1 MEIVLKIDWNDSPVG
16 PFCGEHGEGF
26 FFFGGGEAP
35 VPNWDVPTANR
46 KLIVKGDD
54 HPPKFKRF
62 ITSTDFYS

>member
-1 MEIVLKIDWNDSPVG
+1 MEIVLKIDWNDSPVV
-16 PFCGEHGEGF
+16 FCGEHGEGF
-26 FFFGGGEAP
+26 FFGGGRLH
-35 VPNWDVPTANR
+35 VPTANR